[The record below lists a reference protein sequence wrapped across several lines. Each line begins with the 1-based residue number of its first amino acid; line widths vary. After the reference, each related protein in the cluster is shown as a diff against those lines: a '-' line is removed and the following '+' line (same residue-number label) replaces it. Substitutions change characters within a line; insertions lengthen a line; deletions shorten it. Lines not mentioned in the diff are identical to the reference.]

1 MTLKSRPGNQNPSMT
16 EDAGP
21 YRVGLGPRTFLGESR
36 TLDPI
41 IVFIIFLD
49 SSMVEQIF
57 FSPQVKP
64 SMINSNELG
73 LYELPHELLNVL
85 GLRIS
90 QNQEISE
97 KSQNFIE
104 FFSYAQSSSRN
115 ENFNSS
121 RQKKSNEKT
130 KLNFSRSAVVHM
142 KTRVCLKYFK
152 NDCLWNRFLD
162 TNVPHTPLNLIF
174 LTIFINLM
182 LLRQF

>member
-1 MTLKSRPGNQNPSMT
+1 MT

-36 TLDPI
+36 TLDRI
-41 IVFIIFLD
+41 IIFIIFLD
-49 SSMVEQIF
+49 SFMVEQIF

-64 SMINSNELG
+64 SIINSNELG

-104 FFSYAQSSSRN
+104 LLSYVQFSSRN
-115 ENFNSS
+115 ENFDSS

-130 KLNFSRSAVVHM
+130 KLNFSRSVAVHV

-152 NDCLWNRFLD
+152 NDCLWNRLLD
-162 TNVPHTPLNLIF
+162 TNLPHTPLNLIF